1 VSDIA
6 LILGGCRSGKSRHAL
21 ELAEDSGVKDKVFVA
36 TCQAHD
42 PEMQDRIAAHQR
54 ERGARESGWA
64 TVEEPLDISG
74 ILQRKSGPSTVL
86 VVDCLTLWVSNLFMQ
101 NREEGWVWTQL
112 EELDAALCSARGR
125 ILVVS
130 NEVGQGIVPDNAMA
144 RMFRDMVGW
153 VNQRVAA
160 RADAVI
166 WMVAGLPV
174 QVKG

>member
-1 VSDIA
+1 MSDIA

-21 ELAEDSGVKDKVFVA
+21 ELAEDSGLQDKVFVA

-54 ERGARESGWA
+54 EREARKPGWT
-64 TVEEPLDISG
+64 TVEEPLDVPG
-74 ILQRKSGPSTVL
+74 MLRRKSGPSTVL
-86 VVDCLTLWVSNLFMQ
+86 VVDCLTLWVSNLLMQ

-112 EELDAALCSARGR
+112 EELDAALGLARGR

>member
-1 VSDIA
+1 MSDIA

-54 ERGARESGWA
+54 ERGARESGGA

>member
-1 VSDIA
+1 MSDIA

-21 ELAEDSGVKDKVFVA
+21 ELAEDSGVQDKVFVA

-54 ERGARESGWA
+54 ERQVRKSGWA
-64 TVEEPLDISG
+64 TEEEPLDVPG
-74 ILQRKSGPSTVL
+74 ILQRKSGLSTVL
-86 VVDCLTLWVSNLFMQ
+86 VVDCLTLWVSNLLMQ

-112 EELDAALCSARGR
+112 EELDAALGSAGGR